1 MDNFADR
8 ELEWKEGE
16 KKDEE
21 RKKGY
26 EKEEEEEE
34 EDQEKE
40 KEGESNW
47 RVWWRREQR
56 SRRQARGFIQQPTPP
71 SSWVVGHLQK
81 YLDIG
86 NYWLYKILPSFYF
99 TAESDISNLPG

>member
-1 MDNFADR
+1 M
-8 ELEWKEGE
+8 WWE
-16 KKDEE
+16 KREE
-21 RKKGY
+21 REQGEY
-26 EKEEEEEE
+26 EKEEEEEEE

-81 YLDIG
+81 
-86 NYWLYKILPSFYF
+86 
-99 TAESDISNLPG
+99 ISISANTDCTKYCSAVTL

>member
-1 MDNFADR
+1 M
-8 ELEWKEGE
+8 WWE
-16 KKDEE
+16 KREE
-21 RKKGY
+21 REQGEY
-26 EKEEEEEE
+26 EKEEEEEGREE

-86 NYWLYKILPSFYF
+86 NYWLYKILSSFYV
-99 TAESDISNLPG
+99 TAESDIFNLPR